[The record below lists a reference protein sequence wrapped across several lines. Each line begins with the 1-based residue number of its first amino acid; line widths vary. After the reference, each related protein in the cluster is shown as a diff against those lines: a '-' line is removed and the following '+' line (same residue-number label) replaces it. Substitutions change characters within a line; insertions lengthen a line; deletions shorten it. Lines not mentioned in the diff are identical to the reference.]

1 LLLLHSFTLSLTLS
15 IIQTH
20 TLTHT
25 PLSHS
30 LTRSL
35 TCIPQIGLEV
45 TDVATDVLTKRRELR
60 VISVEDTH
68 PLLTRSLTHCSALH
82 PALINQIQ
90 PNALHWNLSI
100 NEPFPHSITHS
111 LTYYLLAH
119 NIQCNEFTD
128 SQLPTPPPLPLPR
141 PTSSTPLCPRL
152 LPMPNSFP
160 LSTCTHSSTTKRGK
174 SNPRVL
180 RNPKTIFCRWQA
192 LSDSF

>member
-1 LLLLHSFTLSLTLS
+1 MEKGDTLLLLHSFTLSLTLS

-111 LTYYLLAH
+111 HTHLLASSQH
-119 NIQCNEFTD
+119 SQCN
-128 SQLPTPPPLPLPR
+128 SLPTPPPLPLPR
-141 PTSSTPLCPRL
+141 PTISTPLVP
-152 LPMPNSFP
+152 
-160 LSTCTHSSTTKRGK
+160 
-174 SNPRVL
+174 
-180 RNPKTIFCRWQA
+180 
-192 LSDSF
+192 